1 MSRSVYI
8 GFGSNLGDRKLI
20 FHEAVRALRNLPKTL
35 VTGKSRLYETDPVGL
50 SDHGP
55 KFLNAVIA
63 LETDLSPRE
72 LIDIMRAIEVT
83 LGKSASHRS
92 DLSRPIDLD
101 LLLYGEEHFLDDSVE
116 IPHPRM
122 HDRAFV
128 LLPLAELAPK
138 AFVPTFRCTVED
150 LVRKLS
156 DREIAGVQ
164 ILDTEND

>member
-20 FHEAVRALRNLPKTL
+20 FHETLRALRNLPKTL

-50 SDHGP
+50 SDQGP

-72 LIDIMRAIEVT
+72 LIDRMRSIEAA

-92 DLSRPIDLD
+92 DQSRPIDLD
-101 LLLYGEEHFLDDSVE
+101 LLLYGEEHFLDDTVE

-122 HDRAFV
+122 HNRAFV

-138 AFVPTFRCTVED
+138 VFVPTFRCTVED

-164 ILDTEND
+164 ILDSEND